1 MAETLEPKK
10 KRKETRP
17 RRYHRFSKKK
27 ISVRLSA
34 SQGLMSRTFRK
45 TQTINPREKKV
56 SPKRINYF
64 LRYSINIQKSQY
76 NQN

>member
-1 MAETLEPKK
+1 MAETLEPK

-45 TQTINPREKKV
+45 TQTINPREKK
-56 SPKRINYF
+56 F
-64 LRYSINIQKSQY
+64 LLKEEIIFSDIQ
-76 NQN
+76 